1 MAMKIREREFLFL
14 VKQNIKHQRVKYFY
28 IFAISF
34 IAGLFILASRAVSS
48 SIQKGID
55 TARDRFGADMVVV
68 ARDEGVDFEEVLY
81 DGKPVTS
88 RIDGVNIE
96 DIENIP
102 WITRTASRLY
112 MASLEGMSCCDNKVQ
127 LIATDKND
135 YLLKS
140 WVGDLSKLRKDVVI
154 VGSRLG
160 YKEGDVAKFF
170 GREFAVIKVIE
181 KTGTGADLSVFI
193 SRETAADIINDE
205 RYADLFAGYSAEDNS
220 AIFISSNNPKVTEN
234 ALKSRFGNKIDVFV
248 ADKRVSEYTSRVSA
262 VKAVLG
268 IAVTVITALSI
279 LSILAVTSVQTA
291 FRGREAG
298 VYLIARKDKVY
309 IAVLWS
315 VELLVVTVAATVGSC
330 VIFLWLSSVFK
341 NAIEIWLK
349 SPLDISAG
357 TGLATVL
364 VMVGSEIIL
373 SVIAILSGS
382 SQILRKSAGELIK
395 EKN

>member
-34 IAGLFILASRAVSS
+34 IAGLFIFASRAVSS

-55 TARDRFGADMVVV
+55 TARDRFGADIVVI

-135 YLLKS
+135 YLLRS
-140 WVGDLSKLRKDVVI
+140 WVGDLSKLRKDMVI

-248 ADKRVSEYTSRVSA
+248 ADKRVSEYTSRVST

-268 IAVTVITALSI
+268 IAVTVITVLSI
-279 LSILAVTSVQTA
+279 LSILAMTSVQTA

-298 VYLIARKDKVY
+298 AYMIARKGKEY
-309 IAVLWS
+309 IIALWS
-315 VELLVVTVAATVGSC
+315 TELLVVTVAATVISY
-330 VIFLWLSSVFK
+330 VVFLWLSSVFK

-349 SPLDISAG
+349 SPLDISVV
-357 TGLATVL
+357 TGLVTAL